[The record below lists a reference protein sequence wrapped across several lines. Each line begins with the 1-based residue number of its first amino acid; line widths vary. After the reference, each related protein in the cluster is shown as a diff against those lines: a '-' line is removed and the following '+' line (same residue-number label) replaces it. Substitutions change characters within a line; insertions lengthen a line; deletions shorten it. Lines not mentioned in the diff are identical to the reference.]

1 MLVLTRKLG
10 EAVQIGPDITVRVTR
25 LEAGSVRLA
34 IEAPPSVRVFRD
46 EIYQQMVQDNQSA
59 FLATAQEIEATVRR
73 FRQVRSLVEG
83 HPVPSGTVQS
93 TEISPIGEKNLLPG
107 VCLAK
112 EPHGG
117 VRGDLDPAVSNRCGS
132 VGKE

>member
-10 EAVQIGPDITVRVTR
+10 EAVQIGPDIKVRVTR

-59 FLATAQEIEATVRR
+59 FLSTAEEIESTVRR
-73 FRQVRSLVEG
+73 FRQIRSLVEG
-83 HPVPSGTVQS
+83 RLASSETIQPP
-93 TEISPIGEKNLLPG
+93 EISPIAEKKLLPG
-107 VCLAK
+107 VSLAK
-112 EPHGG
+112 DPLGG
-117 VRGDLDPAVSNRCGS
+117 VRGDLDPAVSKPCGS
-132 VGKE
+132 VGTE